1 MRYPAAIHGLRF
13 LAAFAIAAVLRP
25 QDPRVHPGI
34 GTPGVRPPPAGA
46 SFHVTFPAARSR
58 AALDGRLLVIL
69 AVDPASEP
77 RFQVRDGVGAAQ
89 VFGVDVEDW
98 QPGAPTEINAATL
111 GYPIAST
118 RDVPAG
124 DYFVQA
130 VLNRY
135 ETFRRS
141 DGHTVKLP
149 PDRGEGQ
156 QWHKKPGNLYSKPQ
170 KLRVDAMAGTRI
182 ELVLDQEIPPIERPQ
197 DTKFVKHVQV
207 TSDRLSKFWGRPVQL
222 GANVLLPLG
231 FDEHPDAR
239 YPLVVYHGHFPH
251 TFGGFREASPDPG
264 LEPDYSERFRLH
276 GYNRVQQQYAHE
288 FFQAWTGPDM
298 PRFLIVEIQHA
309 NPFYDDSY
317 AVNSANLGPYGDAIQ
332 HELIPEVE
340 RRFRAIGKGWARFTY
355 GGSTGGWEAL
365 AVQTFHPD
373 EYNGCFAACPDPI
386 DFRAYTVVDIYRDE
400 NAYYAEGPFA
410 RVPRAGMRD
419 GRGHVTVTLEQANHL
434 ELVLGTKS
442 RSGQQWDIWEA
453 VFSPCGADGYPKRI
467 WDKHTGV
474 IDREVAAY
482 WREHYDLRHIL
493 QRDWKTLGPKLA
505 GKIHLYCGTMDN
517 YFLEGAVR
525 LTEEFLEGTK
535 DPHYGGEVDYGE
547 GAEHCWNGDH
557 ARPNAISRLRYHQ
570 MYVAKILQRIEQTAP
585 PGADTKSWRY

>member
-1 MRYPAAIHGLRF
+1 MTHHAAAATVCLIAS
-13 LAAFAIAAVLRP
+13 LAA
-25 QDPRVHPGI
+25 QDGLGPPGI
-34 GTPGVRPPPAGA
+34 APPVGA
-46 SFHVTFPAARSR
+46 TFTVTFPAARSD
-58 AALDGRLLVIL
+58 APLDGRLLVIL
-69 AVDPASEP
+69 AVDPATEP
-77 RFQVRDGVGAAQ
+77 RFQVRDGVAAAQ
-89 VFGVDVEDW
+89 VFGIDVDGW
-98 QPGAPTEINAATL
+98 QPGSPATIDTGTF
-111 GYPIAST
+111 GYPLAST

-156 QWHKKPGNLYSKPQ
+156 QWHKKPGNLYSKPRQ
-170 KLRVDAMAGTRI
+170 LRVDAMAGTQI
-182 ELVLDQEIPPIERPQ
+182 ELVLDQEILPIERPQ
-197 DTKFVKHVQV
+197 DTKFVKHIQI
-207 TSDRLSKFWGRPVQL
+207 TSERLTKFWGRPVQL
-222 GANVLLPLG
+222 GANVLLPAG
-231 FDEHPDAR
+231 FDEHAEAR
-239 YPLVVYHGHFPH
+239 YPLVVFHGHFPD
-251 TFGGFREASPDPG
+251 TFRGFREEPPDPS

-276 GYNRVQQQYAHE
+276 GYNKIQQQYAHE
-288 FFQAWTGPDM
+288 FFQAWTGRDM

-317 AVNSANLGPYGDAIQ
+317 AVDSANLGPYGAAIQ
-332 HELIPEVE
+332 QELIPEVE
-340 RRFRAIGKGWARFTY
+340 RRFRGIGQGWARFAY

-365 AVQTFHPD
+365 AVQIFYPD

-410 RVPRAGMRD
+410 RVPRPGMRD
-419 GRGHVTVTLEQANHL
+419 WRGHVTSTLEQMNHL

-453 VFSPCGADGYPKRI
+453 VFSPCGQDGYPRRI
-467 WDKHTGV
+467 WDKRTGV

-493 QRDWKTLGPKLA
+493 QRDWRKLGPKLA
-505 GKIHLYCGTMDN
+505 GKIHIYCGTMDN

-525 LTEEFLEGTK
+525 LMEEFLESTK
-535 DPHYGGEVDYGE
+535 DPHYAGEVDYGE

-557 ARPNAISRLRYHQ
+557 ARPNAISRLRYNQ

-585 PGADTKSWRY
+585 PGADLRSWRY